1 MKSIDADIKKDSFS
15 PAYLL
20 YGEESYLKKQYKQK
34 LRNALGEPEDLMN
47 VAYYEGKN
55 INPKEI
61 INLAQTLPFFAERR
75 LIIIENSGIFKSACE
90 DLASYMKNIPETT
103 YFIFVEE
110 EIDKR
115 SKMYK
120 EVNKIGNVVEFKRQ
134 SDSILE
140 KWILAR
146 LKRENKKITE
156 SVLRLFMEK
165 VGNDMENID
174 KELEKLFCYT
184 LQKETITIEDIEA
197 VCVEQTTGKIFQM
210 VDNIAEKKQK
220 QALELYY
227 DLITLRE
234 PPIRILYLI
243 ARHFQILLQVKE
255 LGGQSN
261 DNKFIS
267 SKAGIREFTVK
278 KYLAQA
284 KRFTIEELKNAVT
297 DCVQAQED
305 IQTGNMNNKMA
316 VELLI
321 IKYASGAL
329 QVV

>member
-1 MKSIDADIKKDSFS
+1 MKSIDADIKKGNFS
-15 PAYLL
+15 PVYLL

-34 LRNALGEPEDLMN
+34 LKNALCESDDLMN
-47 VAYYEGKN
+47 VAYYEGKKLN
-55 INPKEI
+55 TKEI
-61 INLAQTLPFFAERR
+61 INLAQTLPFFAERS
-75 LIIIENSGIFKSACE
+75 IIVIENSEFFKKACE
-90 DLASYMKNIPETT
+90 DLANYMKNIAETT

-120 EVNKIGNVVEFKRQ
+120 EVKKIGNIVEFKRQ

-140 KWILAR
+140 KWILTR
-146 LKRENKKITE
+146 LKGENKKITE

-165 VGNDMENID
+165 SGNDMENID

-184 LQKETITIEDIEA
+184 LGREAITTEDIEA
-197 VCVEQTTGKIFQM
+197 ICVEQTTGKIFQM

-220 QALELYY
+220 QALQLYY

-234 PPIRILYLI
+234 SPISILLLI

-255 LGGQSN
+255 LSRQSN
-261 DNKFIS
+261 DTKFIS
-267 SKAGIREFTVK
+267 AKAGIREFTVK

-284 KRFTIEELKNAVT
+284 QRFTIEALKNAIT

-321 IKYASGAL
+321 IKYASGA
-329 QVV
+329 VV